1 MLKRNATVQKTVDFI
16 AVDRSKMLKLY
27 QKVFGTKY
35 TDATA
40 IEMAIDIAYQ
50 MGRNDEKSGRPVEPR
65 YSYYA
70 TY

>member
-40 IEMAIDIAYQ
+40 IDIAYQ